1 MSEISTT
8 DNGSSADAGWTI
20 DAPQSSWETPEE
32 GVSEAVVEEVG
43 QPFEE
48 EDKFSDSGKMK
59 KKFYIRFGLL
69 DQTGSDGG
77 QLSISRKYTASMF
90 KRSNLFKDVTAIY
103 GRALTADE
111 LKSFRPSTL
120 EGEQCRVLI
129 EHTPRAN
136 GDGVWAN
143 VAKVMKAAA

>member
-1 MSEISTT
+1 M
-8 DNGSSADAGWTI
+8 
-20 DAPQSSWETPEE
+20 
-32 GVSEAVVEEVG
+32 SEAVVEEVG

-59 KKFYIRFGLL
+59 TKFYIRFGLL

-111 LKSFRPSTL
+111 LKSFRQTTL

-129 EHTPRAN
+129 EHTPRTN